1 MSNPLTAEERQWVKD
16 TFASMTLEEKAGHL
30 LCPEEPDYNPQ
41 EWLDLLK
48 EVPLGSAFFK
58 FESPQRSLD
67 CLRAIQSQ
75 SRIPLLIASDL
86 EHGAG
91 AMIGEAKLRQEASL
105 LQEDALRPS
114 ACTNFPWPMAV
125 GAADD
130 LNLARAMGRATAQEG
145 RAWGVHWTFSPVVD
159 LNVNFQNPVT
169 NIRSLGDDPDQV
181 SRLAA
186 ALIGGIQARSEM
198 AATAKHFPGDGMDD
212 RDQHLCTSVNS
223 CSREGW
229 WGTYGKVWR
238 AAVEAGVMSVMVGHI
253 SFPAYEGLEG
263 NPAAALPATLNP
275 RLQVD
280 LLRGELGFKGVIVS
294 DAAPM
299 IGIASR
305 TRREERAV
313 RNIQA
318 GSDVY
323 LFADP
328 VQDFRRVLQA
338 IRDGRLPLAQ
348 VNGSVQRVLEMK
360 ARLGLHRDPF
370 GPALLAEDHAQ
381 VQQQAQAI
389 ADKSI
394 TLLRADASTPLR
406 LEPGDR
412 VLTVTV
418 GHRAPG
424 REIDPEM
431 ALIDEELRQRGLVVD
446 HLQGMS
452 HNDLIARAGNYTAVF
467 VNVVMYPHA
476 RIGTIRLTG
485 EVAMPFWEAFWVD
498 HPHVVFTAFGSPY
511 LLYELP
517 HLPNLWAAYGNSPAS
532 LCAAVKAWLGE
543 IEPLGKCPVKLPE

>member
-1 MSNPLTAEERQWVKD
+1 MGKPLTIEESRWVAE
-16 TFASMTLEEKAGHL
+16 TFASLTLEEKAGHL
-30 LCPEEPDYNPQ
+30 LCPEDTGYSPED
-41 EWLDLLK
+41 WLDILK

-58 FESPQRSLD
+58 FDPPERCRA
-67 CLRAIQSQ
+67 CLQAIQQ
-75 SRIPLLIASDL
+75 HSRIPLLIASDL

-91 AMIGEAKLRQEASL
+91 AMISEGAG
-105 LQEDALRPS
+105 
-114 ACTNFPWPMAV
+114 CTNFPWPMA
-125 GAADD
+125 AAAAGD
-130 LNLARAMGRATAQEG
+130 LDLVWAMGQATAQEG

-169 NIRSLGDDPDQV
+169 NIRSLGDDPEKV

-186 ALIGGIQARSEM
+186 ALIGGIQGRGEM

-223 CSREGW
+223 CSVEGW
-229 WGTYGKVWR
+229 RATYGKVWQ
-238 AAVEAGVMSVMVGHI
+238 AVVEAGVMSVMVGHI
-253 SFPAYEGLEG
+253 SFPAYEGLEN
-263 NPAAALPATLNP
+263 NPAAALPGTLNP
-275 RLQVD
+275 RLQVN
-280 LLRGELGFKGVIVS
+280 LLRGELGFEGVIVS

-305 TRREERAV
+305 ARREERAV
-313 RNIQA
+313 RNILS

-323 LFADP
+323 LFTDP
-328 VQDFRRVLQA
+328 QQDFRRLLQA
-338 IRDGRLPLAQ
+338 IRSGRLPMEQ
-348 VNGSVQRVLEMK
+348 VDCSVRRVLEMK

-370 GPALLAEDHAQ
+370 GSALPAEARAE

-394 TLLRADASTPLR
+394 TLLRADASTPLH
-406 LEPGDR
+406 LEPGAR

-418 GHRAPG
+418 GHRAQG
-424 REIDPEM
+424 READPEM
-431 ALIDEELRQRGLVVD
+431 ELIDEELRQRGLAVD

-452 HNDLIARAGNYTAVF
+452 HADLIARAGAYEAVF

-498 HPHVVFTAFGSPY
+498 HPHPVFTAFGSPY

-517 HLPNLWAAYGNSPAS
+517 HLPNLWAAYGNSPVS
-532 LCAAVKAWLGE
+532 QRAAVKAWLGE
-543 IEPLGKCPVKLPE
+543 IEPVGNCPVKLP